1 MVTPGQQSKSWMPKQ
16 NRRRG
21 LNTPSSQREAFVDD
35 IEVQIEIRG
44 KVSIPRD
51 DFARIEAEGPGELA
65 TILIRNGHDVKARV
79 SEVYIKEPVKGR

>member
-1 MVTPGQQSKSWMPKQ
+1 M
-16 NRRRG
+16 
-21 LNTPSSQREAFVDD
+21 DD

-51 DFARIEAEGPGELA
+51 DFARIEAEGQEELA

-79 SEVYIKEPVKGR
+79 SEVYIKEPVKVR

>member
-1 MVTPGQQSKSWMPKQ
+1 MPNKHG
-16 NRRRG
+16 RRG
-21 LNTPSSQREAFVDD
+21 LNTPSSKREAFVDD

-51 DFARIEAEGPGELA
+51 DYARIEAEGPGELA

-79 SEVYIKEPVKGR
+79 SEVYVKEPVKGR